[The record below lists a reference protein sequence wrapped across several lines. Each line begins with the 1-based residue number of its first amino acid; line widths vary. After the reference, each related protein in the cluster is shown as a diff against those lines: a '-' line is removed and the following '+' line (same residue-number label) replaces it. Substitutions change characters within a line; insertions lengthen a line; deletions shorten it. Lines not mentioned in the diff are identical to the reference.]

1 MSLKYIIVIAI
12 SIGVFSSGFIFGDKT
27 SFASHKDIIG
37 FLLTLSAII
46 FGVMG
51 AWLSIT
57 KIEIQQGI
65 DNARSNTEADNLMKR
80 ARGLIEPLTTASLVL
95 IFSIIFIFI
104 QPILVSMN
112 LEVEVKDFLRPFS
125 FAILSVMGY
134 SMMYCL
140 GCIIVQGAEFLLAL
154 SHQNQE
160 LRLGRPK

>member
-37 FLLTLSAII
+37 LLLTLSAII

-112 LEVEVKDFLRPFS
+112 LAVEVKDFLRPFS
-125 FAILSVMGY
+125 FAILSVMG
-134 SMMYCL
+134 YCL

-160 LRLGRPK
+160 LRLGRG